1 MIDAQ
6 ERNNFFIAPITGIY
20 CNRCCMMV
28 LTGRQFGNVR
38 VITLPLIK
46 FGEKEAELIA
56 DDFGF
61 ILRFSVRYAF
71 AIYMN

>member
-6 ERNNFFIAPITGIY
+6 ERNKFLHCSDNRRIAIDIAWHLL
-20 CNRCCMMV
+20 N
-28 LTGRQFGNVR
+28 RQFGNVR
-38 VITLPLIK
+38 MTSLPLIK

-61 ILRFSVRYAF
+61 ILWFSVRYAF
-71 AIYMN
+71 AVYMN